1 MQDFHPILV
10 HIPVA
15 VIPLT
20 VLFGLWR
27 LTNLKSKGM
36 THAFR
41 ACLVIAV
48 VSSMLANWTGDKA
61 EEAAEKTVPAELLD
75 SHERLGTYTMWL
87 VEAALIVEAATL
99 ISRLAPWAMPLHAL
113 AFVIML
119 GSLLT
124 VALAGHRGAQMVY
137 KYGAGVGEV
146 FGPSPNV
153 TVAPAMGAA
162 SGESREEEE

>member
-27 LTNLKSKGM
+27 LTNLKSKGL

-41 ACLVIAV
+41 ACLVVAV
-48 VSSMLANWTGDKA
+48 AFSMLANWTGDKA
-61 EEAAEKTVPAELLD
+61 EEPAEKIVPAELLD

-87 VEAALIVEAATL
+87 VEAALLVEAATL
-99 ISRLAPWAMPLHAL
+99 ISRLAPWTMPLHAL
-113 AFVIML
+113 AFVITL

-124 VALAGHRGAQMVY
+124 VAMAGHRGAQMVY

-153 TVAPAMGAA
+153 TVAPAAG
-162 SGESREEEE
+162 SGGGETHGEED